1 MQTLAQTFF
10 LESEF
15 GTTCDLPHA
24 GSALEHPLVF
34 NDAANE
40 IKRLAERGLVE
51 IVSESHS
58 DTAHGTLIAA
68 LRFKRLRPGLP
79 RDGR

>member
-15 GTTCDLPHA
+15 DTLRELPHA

-34 NDAANE
+34 HDAAHE
-40 IKRLAERGLVE
+40 IKSFAERGLAE
-51 IVSESHS
+51 IVSERHA
-58 DTAHGTLIAA
+58 DTSHGTLIAA
-68 LRFKRLRPGLP
+68 LRFKRLRPSQYRAGH
-79 RDGR
+79 

>member
-1 MQTLAQTFF
+1 MQTLAQAFF

-15 GTTCDLPHA
+15 DITRDLPHA

-34 NDAANE
+34 HDAAQE
-40 IKRLAERGLVE
+40 IKGMAKRGLVE
-51 IVSESHS
+51 IVSENHT

-68 LRFKRLRPGLP
+68 LRFKRLRPGPSESHL
-79 RDGR
+79 